1 LKKKRTKEGKM
12 VLRAVCERAS
22 DNNSMLCEICGSSHL
37 CEIHHIFRRGSI
49 EMEETLIVLCWSH
62 HKGTDGVHGMKGHTL
77 DLNLKQDAQ
86 LKLRDMGINDDGIRT
101 ICKGKLY
108 IDLSEEYLK
117 EKGLCE
123 NMYG

>member
-1 LKKKRTKEGKM
+1 MKKKRTKEGKM

-108 IDLSEEYLK
+108 IDLSEEYLRT
-117 EKGLCE
+117 GI
-123 NMYG
+123 